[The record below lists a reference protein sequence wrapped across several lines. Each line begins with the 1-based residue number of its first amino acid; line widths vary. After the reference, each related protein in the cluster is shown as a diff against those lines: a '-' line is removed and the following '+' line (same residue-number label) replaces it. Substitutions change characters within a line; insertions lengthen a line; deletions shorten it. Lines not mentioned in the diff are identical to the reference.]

1 MAVILGRNIF
11 IYAGDSGTT
20 PVIAAAKSCTISE
33 KCDLMEVA
41 SASNQ
46 TSKQFLAGRTEWEI
60 SISHLVVSSNEYQGM
75 LKVGTSFTISVV
87 INGVRKTGTAI
98 CNQADIGG
106 AVGNLATGSIH
117 LKGTGPLT

>member
-1 MAVILGRNIF
+1 MAPIQGRNIY
-11 IYAGDSGTT
+11 IYAGTSGTT
-20 PVIAAAKSCTISE
+20 PIIAGAKSCTISY
-33 KCDLMEVA
+33 KCDLIEKA

-46 TSKQFLAGRTEWEI
+46 TSKEYIVGRTEWEI
-60 SISHLVVSSNEYQGM
+60 SISHLVISSNEYQGM
-75 LKVGTSFTISVV
+75 LKVGTQFSISVV

-106 AVGNLATGSIH
+106 AVGNIATGSIR

>member
-1 MAVILGRNIF
+1 MATIQGRNIY
-11 IYAGDSGTT
+11 IYAGTTGTT
-20 PVIAAAKSCTISE
+20 PIIAGAKSCTISE
-33 KCDLMEVA
+33 KCDLIEKA

-46 TSKQFLAGRTEWEI
+46 TSKEFVPGRTEWEI

-75 LKVGTSFTISVV
+75 LKVGTQFSISVV

-106 AVGNLATGSIH
+106 AVGNIGTGSIR
-117 LKGTGPLT
+117 LTGSGPLT

>member
-46 TSKQFLAGRTEWEI
+46 KSKEFIAGRTEWEI

-87 INGVRKTGTAI
+87 INSVRKTGTAI

>member
-41 SASNQ
+41 SAANQ

>member
-1 MAVILGRNIF
+1 MGVVLGKNIH
-11 IYAGDSGTT
+11 IYAGTTGTS
-20 PVIAAAKSCTISE
+20 PLIAGARSCTISSKSDLIE
-33 KCDLMEVA
+33 KA

-46 TSKQFLAGRTEWEI
+46 TSKEFIAGRTEWEI

-75 LKVGTSFTISVV
+75 LKVGTSFSISVV

>member
-60 SISHLVVSSNEYQGM
+60 SISHLIVSSNEYQGM
-75 LKVGTSFTISVV
+75 LKVGTSLTISVV

>member
-46 TSKQFLAGRTEWEI
+46 TSKQFMAGRTEWEI
-60 SISHLVVSSNEYQGM
+60 SISHLIVSSNEYQGM
-75 LKVGTSFTISVV
+75 LKVGTSLTISVV

>member
-106 AVGNLATGSIH
+106 AVGNIATGSIR
-117 LKGTGPLT
+117 LKGSGPLT

>member
-1 MAVILGRNIF
+1 MI
-11 IYAGDSGTT
+11 
-20 PVIAAAKSCTISE
+20 E
-33 KCDLMEVA
+33 KA

-46 TSKQFLAGRTEWEI
+46 TSKEFLTGRTEWEI

-75 LKVGTSFTISVV
+75 LKVGTSFSISVV
-87 INGVRKTGTAI
+87 VNGVRKTGTAI

-106 AVGNLATGSIH
+106 SVGNLATGSIH

>member
-1 MAVILGRNIF
+1 
-11 IYAGDSGTT
+11 
-20 PVIAAAKSCTISE
+20 
-33 KCDLMEVA
+33 MEVA

-106 AVGNLATGSIH
+106 SVSNLATGSIH
-117 LKGTGPLT
+117 LKGSGALS

>member
-75 LKVGTSFTISVV
+75 LKVGTSLTISVV

>member
-1 MAVILGRNIF
+1 
-11 IYAGDSGTT
+11 
-20 PVIAAAKSCTISE
+20 
-33 KCDLMEVA
+33 MEVA

-46 TSKQFLAGRTEWEI
+46 KSKEFIAGRTEWEI

-87 INGVRKTGTAI
+87 INSVRKTGTAI

>member
-1 MAVILGRNIF
+1 MEVILGKNIF

-46 TSKQFLAGRTEWEI
+46 TSKQFLAGRTEWEM
-60 SISHLVVSSNEYQGM
+60 SINHLVVSGNEYQGM

-87 INGVRKTGTAI
+87 INGVRKTGTVI

-106 AVGNLATGSIH
+106 AVSNLATGSIH
-117 LKGTGPLT
+117 LKGSGPLT